1 MTSSASKPS
10 GGAGGGSLGELL
22 HRRLRELGCSPAELA
37 AAVAVPA
44 QYIDDL
50 ISGSRRPPR
59 PSRTDIYP
67 KMTAFLRLGRT
78 EIVACADAERSGAAP
93 TVISCPDA
101 QVRSRLLA
109 LCAPDTARKLERREA
124 RGGAGTPE
132 LVGYF
137 QRLLDVAQGAV
148 RRMLDDQIGLRGL
161 AAARGTSYEGMRL
174 RVLEFLDA
182 TVDTLTTEDLSE
194 FLAPRIERWDV
205 DLETGVFRVVMRTH
219 EVRERSPRR
228 QAADDLI

>member
-10 GGAGGGSLGELL
+10 GRGSLGELL

-37 AAVAVPA
+37 AAVAVPE

-78 EIVACADAERSGAAP
+78 EIVACADAERSAAP
-93 TVISCPDA
+93 AVVSGPDA
-101 QVRSRLLA
+101 LVRARLLA
-109 LCAPDTARKLERREA
+109 LCAPETARKLERRKA
-124 RGGAGTPE
+124 RGSAGSAE

-148 RRMLDDQIGLRGL
+148 RRMLDDQIGLRAL
-161 AAARGTSYEGMRL
+161 ATARGSSYEAMRL
-174 RVLEFLDA
+174 RVLEFLDT
-182 TVDTLTTEDLSE
+182 TVDGLTTEDLAE
-194 FLAPRIERWDV
+194 FLQPRITSWDV
-205 DLETGVFRVVMRTH
+205 DLETGVFRVVLRAH
-219 EVRERSPRR
+219 EGRERSSRR
-228 QAADDLI
+228 EAADGVT

>member
-10 GGAGGGSLGELL
+10 GGGSLGELL

-37 AAVAVPA
+37 AAVAVPE

-93 TVISCPDA
+93 AVISGPDA
-101 QVRSRLLA
+101 LVRARLLA
-109 LCAPDTARKLERREA
+109 LCAPETARKLERRKA
-124 RGGAGTPE
+124 RGGAGGAE

-148 RRMLDDQIGLRGL
+148 RRMLDDQIGLRAL
-161 AAARGTSYEGMRL
+161 ATARGSSYEAMRL
-174 RVLEFLDA
+174 RVLEFLDT
-182 TVDTLTTEDLSE
+182 TVDGLTTEDLVE
-194 FLAPRIERWDV
+194 FLQPRITSWDV
-205 DLETGVFRVVMRTH
+205 DLETGVFRVVLRAH
-219 EVRERSPRR
+219 EGRERSRR
-228 QAADDLI
+228 EAADGVI